1 MELQANNASQLWLA
15 VQNLSEIIAVSA
27 VDTGSELASIK
38 ANLETIKSSAPDN
51 EFVQQLV
58 RSVPQS
64 SLEHGVWTEP
74 DLKERFKQ
82 VKKVCRRT
90 ALIDERG
97 GTLFKYF
104 LSYVQSFFIV
114 DTAIDHAKLEAEGSP
129 ALEQFDMSTFNI
141 LSYAEYYV
149 ESGQFDLAVSTLLFY
164 F

>member
-15 VQNLSEIIAVSA
+15 VQNLSEIITVSA
-27 VDTGSELASIK
+27 VDSGSELASIK
-38 ANLETIKSSAPDN
+38 ANIETIKDSAPDN

-64 SLEHGVWTEP
+64 SLDNGVWTEP

-104 LSYVQSFFIV
+104 LSYVQSFFIL

-129 ALEQFDMSTFNI
+129 SLEQFDMSTFNI
-141 LSYAEYYV
+141 LSFAEYYV
-149 ESGQFDLAVSTLLFY
+149 ESGQFDLAVSRPKL
-164 F
+164 